1 MRAGRI
7 IADTTPDGLF
17 ADTGTTDP
25 DAAFLTLIERDAHAR
40 AAAKAQHP
48 LTRREAR
55 EQAEHAEHPHH
66 GSAS

>member
-17 ADTGTTDP
+17 ADTGTTD
-25 DAAFLTLIERDAHAR
+25 AAFLTLIERDAQPR
-40 AAAKAQHP
+40 AEAGAQHP

-55 EQAEHAEHPHH
+55 EQAEHAGHPHH